1 MSAFVAN
8 RLGRL
13 KRPVPLTHQKLSGE
27 PYTRFAD
34 VENQITEVIQ
44 APIGEWAG
52 IVFSDTKR
60 WKAQTLVYLARHAV
74 AEEQVFGLLLAEI
87 LRRASKVLA
96 YLDKVFDP
104 TTLEVIDAE
113 LAKMLAALVLVES
126 PTRTSEYLEIDF
138 KGKVNQLANRVAAA
152 YNAYPAPNQILV
164 SSKHG
169 DRPDPLDAIPSNET
183 PYSLLAAKTDQGLIR
198 RLLKAVTDPRHR
210 KAFILR
216 KMRNWPMYDD
226 DSNTPSVLRHF
237 GLRPDQRRMVQYW
250 ITRAEDQM
258 REAYGEEQ

>member
-1 MSAFVAN
+1 MSALVTSK
-8 RLGRL
+8 LGPL
-13 KRPVPLTHQKLSGE
+13 KRPVPLTQRKLNGE

-34 VENQITEVIQ
+34 VESQITEVIQ
-44 APIGEWAG
+44 SPISEWAR
-52 IVFSDTKR
+52 IKFSDTKR
-60 WKAQTLVYLARHAV
+60 WKTQTLVYLARHAV
-74 AEEQVFGLLLAEI
+74 SEEQVFGLLLVEI
-87 LRRASKVLA
+87 LRRASKVLG

-113 LAKMLAALVLVES
+113 LAKMLAALIVIEI

-138 KGKVNQLANRVAAA
+138 KGKVKQLANKVAGRYKAH
-152 YNAYPAPNQILV
+152 PAPNQILI

-169 DRPDPLDAIPSNET
+169 DRPDPLGAIPSDDT
-183 PYSLLAAKTDQGLIR
+183 PYSLLAAKTDRGVLR
-198 RLLKAVTDPRHR
+198 RLLRAVTDPRHR

-226 DSNTPSVLRHF
+226 DPNTPSVLRHF
-237 GLRPDQRRMVQYW
+237 GLRSDQRRTVQYW

>member
-1 MSAFVAN
+1 MSVLVTN
-8 RLGRL
+8 QLGSL
-13 KRPVPLTHQKLSGE
+13 KRPEPLTQRKLSGK
-27 PYTRFAD
+27 PYVRFAD
-34 VENQITEVIQ
+34 VESQITEVIQ
-44 APIGEWAG
+44 SPIGEWAR
-52 IVFSDTKR
+52 IIFSDTQH
-60 WKAQTLVYLARHAV
+60 WKTQTLVYLARHAV
-74 AEEQVFGLLLAEI
+74 AEEQVFGQLLTEI
-87 LRRASKVLA
+87 LRRASKVLG

-113 LAKMLAALVLVES
+113 LAKMLAALIVIEI

-138 KGKVNQLANRVAAA
+138 KGKVKQLANKVAAA
-152 YNAYPAPNQILV
+152 YKAHPAPNQILI

-169 DRPDPLDAIPSNET
+169 DRPDPLDAIPSNDT
-183 PYSLLAAKTDQGLIR
+183 PYSLLAAKTDRGLVR

-216 KMRNWPMYDD
+216 KMRDWPMYDD
-226 DSNTPSVLRHF
+226 DPNIPSVLRHF
-237 GLRPDQRRMVQYW
+237 GLRPEQRRTVQYW